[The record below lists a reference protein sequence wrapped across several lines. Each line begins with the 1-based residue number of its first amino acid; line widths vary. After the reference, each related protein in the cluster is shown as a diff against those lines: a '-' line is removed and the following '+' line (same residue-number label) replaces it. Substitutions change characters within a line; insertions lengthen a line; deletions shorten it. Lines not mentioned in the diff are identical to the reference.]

1 MMKIGFLFALMAVLS
16 MPVAAT
22 ADQTWVEIDGEI
34 YGAKPDERGPIGGG
48 EGYTDIITSGDV
60 TVRTADDLVA
70 ALAAAEPGQVI
81 FIPGDVEM
89 DLTALIYV
97 EDLVL
102 EIPGGITLASDRGH
116 NGSQGAILTSDA
128 LDTPV
133 MMEVQGPDVRIT
145 GLRLRGPNP
154 KQYLDHHYRAFR
166 GGRVHEPDGIDP
178 PERRAHRYY
187 YKFPVSNGI
196 RTSHPR
202 LRVDNC
208 ELSAFGQAAISLRT
222 GDDHHIHHNF
232 IHHNQYHGLGYGVS
246 HNTASSTIEYNLFNY
261 NRHSIAGTGRPGSG
275 YIARHNVE
283 MGAASSHCFD
293 MHGGRDRMGDDTDIA
308 GSFIEINNNTFRAP
322 QTPVV
327 IRGVPEEECIVT
339 RNWFPVHSTPEE
351 VVRSDG
357 RTEVV
362 DNAYE
367 DPPVVR

>member
-1 MMKIGFLFALMAVLS
+1 MKLHFLLCIVFLLGAPLS
-16 MPVAAT
+16 AT
-22 ADQTWVEIDGEI
+22 ADQTWVEIDGVT
-34 YGAKPDERGPIGGG
+34 YGAKPDERGPLGGG
-48 EGYTDIITSGDV
+48 AGYTEIVTSGDV

-70 ALAAAEPGQVI
+70 ALAAAEEGQVI

-97 EDLVL
+97 EDLIL

-116 NGSQGAILTSDA
+116 NGSEGALITSDA
-128 LDTPV
+128 LDTPII
-133 MMEVQGPDVRIT
+133 MDVQGPDVRIT
-145 GLRLRGPNP
+145 GIRLRGPNA
-154 KQYLDHHYRAFR
+154 KQYLDHHYRAFS
-166 GGRVHEPDGIDP
+166 GGRDHEPDGLGA

-208 ELSAFGQAAISLRT
+208 DLSAFGQAAVSLRN
-222 GDDHHIHHNF
+222 GEGHQIHHNF
-232 IHHNQYHGLGYGVS
+232 IHHCQYHGLGYGVS
-246 HNTASSTIEYNLFNY
+246 HNTASSVIEYNLFDA
-261 NRHSIAGTGRPGSG
+261 NRHSIAGTGRSGSG
-275 YIARHNVE
+275 YLARHNVE
-283 MGAASSHCFD
+283 LGVASSHCFD
-293 MHGGRDRMGDDTDIA
+293 MHGGRDRRDGTDVA
-308 GSFIEINNNTFRAP
+308 GSFIEIHNNTFRAN

-339 RNWFPVHSTPEE
+339 RNWFPVHESASE

-362 DNAYE
+362 ENAYG
-367 DPPVVR
+367 DPAEVK